1 MYRIIFI
8 TAILLVVFLS
18 SCGNKYKL
26 ELHSPKTI
34 SVNKPLKISVK
45 EKNNNP
51 IDSIRYFINGKV
63 ILNNDSFDI
72 SNYKL
77 GKQGISATVFYQGE
91 QKKLNNTIYFLA
103 DNEPIIY
110 KYEIINEFPHDKK
123 AFTQGFEFYNGFFYE
138 STGNYGKSSLRKLE
152 IKTGKILQKIDVD
165 KQYFAEGMTIFNN
178 KIYQLTWKKSKGF
191 VYDLETF
198 KLEKT
203 FNYNQSKEGWGLTN
217 DNERMIKSDGTE
229 RMWFLNAKTL
239 KEEGFIEAYTN
250 KRKAESLNELEYVNG
265 KIYANVW
272 QKNAILI
279 INPSTGAMEG
289 VVDLKG
295 LQSKAGQTGDDNV
308 LNGIA
313 YDKENDRLF
322 VTGKKWSKVF
332 EIKLVK
338 K

>member
-1 MYRIIFI
+1 MNKIFSI
-8 TAILLVVFLS
+8 AAVLIVSLLF

-26 ELHSPKTI
+26 ELNTPK
-34 SVNKPLKISVK
+34 KISIDQPLNITVK

-51 IDSIRYFINGKV
+51 IDSIQYFINGKV
-63 ILNNDSFDI
+63 ISNNESIDI
-72 SNYKL
+72 SDYKL
-77 GKQGISATVFYQGE
+77 GKQSVSATAFYQDE
-91 QKKLNNTIYFLA
+91 QRTLNNTIYFLA
-103 DNEPIIY
+103 KNPPTIY
-110 KYEIINEFPHDKK
+110 NYEIINEYPHDKN

-138 STGNYGKSSLRKLE
+138 STGNYGKSSLRKVD
-152 IKTGKILQKIDVD
+152 IKSGEILQKIDID
-165 KQYFAEGMTIFNN
+165 KQYFAEGLTIFNN
-178 KIYQLTWKKSKGF
+178 KIYQLTWKKNKGF

-203 FNYNQSKEGWGLTN
+203 FNYYQSKEGWGLTH
-217 DNERMIKSDGTE
+217 DNEKMIKSDGTE
-229 RMWFLNAKTL
+229 RMWFLNSETL

-250 KRKAESLNELEYVNG
+250 KRKAELLNELEYVNG

-279 INPSTGAMEG
+279 INPLTGAMEG

>member
-1 MYRIIFI
+1 MNKIFSR
-8 TAILLVVFLS
+8 VVFLIVGLLI

-26 ELHSPKTI
+26 ELNSPK
-34 SVNKPLKISVK
+34 KISVDQQLNINVI

-51 IDSIRYFINGKV
+51 IDSVQYFINGKL
-63 ILNNDSFDI
+63 IPNNESIDI
-72 SNYKL
+72 GNYKL
-77 GKQGISATVFYQGE
+77 GKQSISAIAYYQNE
-91 QKKLNNTIYFLA
+91 QRTLNNTVYFLA
-103 DNEPIIY
+103 KNPPSIY
-110 KYEIINEFPHDKK
+110 NYEIVNEFPHDKN

-138 STGNYGKSSLRKLE
+138 STGNYGKSTLRKVDISSGE
-152 IKTGKILQKIDVD
+152 VLQKIDID
-165 KQYFAEGMTIFNN
+165 KQYFAEGLTIFKN
-178 KIYQLTWKKSKGF
+178 KIYQLTWKKNKGF

-203 FNYNQSKEGWGLTN
+203 FNYSQSKEGWGLTH
-217 DNERMIKSDGTE
+217 DNNKMIKSDGTE
-229 RMWFLNAKTL
+229 RMWFINPETL
-239 KEEGFIEAYTN
+239 REDGFIEAYTN

-279 INPSTGAMEG
+279 VNPSTGAMEG

-295 LQSKAGQTGDDNV
+295 LQSKADQSGDDNV

-313 YDKENDRLF
+313 YDNENDRLF